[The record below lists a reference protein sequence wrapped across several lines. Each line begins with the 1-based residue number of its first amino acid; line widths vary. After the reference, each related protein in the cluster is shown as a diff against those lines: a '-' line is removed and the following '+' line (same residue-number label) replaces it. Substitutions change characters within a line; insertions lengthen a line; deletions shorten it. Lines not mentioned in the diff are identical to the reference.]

1 MLSWRPSTFVKISNE
16 KITKTSHSIKR
27 KDLRKLS
34 GDPFFLCFLSH
45 PPLASI
51 AKRKRNENPGFVCQL
66 SNKKDSKFMKRG
78 AVFIENDY
86 YFSTLCLA

>member
-16 KITKTSHSIKR
+16 KITKTSNSIKR

-51 AKRKRNENPGFVCQL
+51 AREREMKTLGLFV
-66 SNKKDSKFMKRG
+66 N
-78 AVFIENDY
+78 
-86 YFSTLCLA
+86 